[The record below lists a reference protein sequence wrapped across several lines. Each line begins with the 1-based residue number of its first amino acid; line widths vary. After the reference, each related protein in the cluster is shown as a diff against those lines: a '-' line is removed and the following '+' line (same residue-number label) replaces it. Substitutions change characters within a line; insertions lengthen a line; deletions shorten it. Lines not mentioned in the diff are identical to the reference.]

1 MENIRGRFLPSV
13 QTMELMHPLAQSC
26 SIAEAAAR
34 LSDLGYYR
42 SIETAV
48 LCDRALSARMYNIC
62 AGTGLRWTCWASP
75 FINAEALNISSLDR
89 EVWERS
95 LERLTELLKTT
106 ADAGANAFSILSGRK
121 PEAAGKLPEALR
133 RLEEGMLRL
142 ADCAAGYPQ
151 FSLFIEPLD
160 RDVHKCGTLGTSQE
174 AAALIEKVRLVHPKT
189 AIVWDSAHF
198 SLQEGDLSKSL
209 RTCGGVI
216 GHIHLCNAILQQN
229 APLYGDYHIMPG
241 GRGYLHADFAARL
254 LVEAVAIL
262 PDSEA
267 IPLAV
272 EARAQSD
279 TWQTEAEIRHFLER
293 VFTLAEELTG

>member
-1 MENIRGRFLPSV
+1 MENIRDRFLPSA

-26 SIAEAAAR
+26 SITEVAAR

-48 LCDRALSARMYNIC
+48 LCDRTLSARMYNIC
-62 AGTGLRWTCWASP
+62 ASAGLRWTCWASP
-75 FINAEALNISSLDR
+75 FINAEELNISSPDQ
-89 EVWERS
+89 EVWEHS
-95 LERLTELLKTT
+95 LKRLTELLKTA

-121 PEAAGKLPEALR
+121 PEAASRLPEALR

-142 ADCAAGYPQ
+142 ANCAASYSQ
-151 FSLFIEPLD
+151 LSLFIEPLD
-160 RDVHKCGTLGTSQE
+160 RDVHKCGTLGTSPE
-174 AAALIEKVRLVHPKT
+174 AVALIEKVRLVHPKT
-189 AIVWDSAHF
+189 AIVWDSAHV

-229 APLYGDYHIMPG
+229 DPLYGDYHIMPG
-241 GRGYLHADFAARL
+241 GRGYLHEDFTARL
-254 LVEAVAIL
+254 LVEAAAIL
-262 PDSEA
+262 PDSET

-279 TWQTEAEIRHFLER
+279 TWQTEAEIRCFLER
-293 VFTLAEELTG
+293 VFTLAEALTG